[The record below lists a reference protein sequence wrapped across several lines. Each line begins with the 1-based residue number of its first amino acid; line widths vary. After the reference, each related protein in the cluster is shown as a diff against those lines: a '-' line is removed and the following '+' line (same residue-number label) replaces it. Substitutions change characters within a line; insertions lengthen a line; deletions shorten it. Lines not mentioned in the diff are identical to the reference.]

1 MTQTAGSIIS
11 NWTLGST
18 SVQYE
23 TGGRGVATISSG
35 NGDKGGASYGAYQ
48 LSSAT
53 GTLSNY
59 LNSSKYGGYGQYFIG
74 LAPGTAAFNT
84 KWTKLAQNDLNFS
97 LSQHAFIQDTH
108 YSILLS
114 KLMANG
120 IDMSNRGVAVQDMLW
135 STSVQFGGNTS
146 LVINAIQSKY
156 GVRADVALLSDSN
169 IIECIQDYKIQNND
183 SLFKSSSD
191 SVKYGTLKRA
201 ISEKNSLLNLAKIEM
216 DAKNSPLTDE
226 VTLSNENLTGI
237 STVTTTL
244 SGAADA
250 GMYTATEITNTQTG
264 EVQYLIRHNG
274 TDEAI
279 ASGSSYVVNANDTIT
294 TTSGDAKFT
303 HALSDGRLRVMQSA
317 DGSGFV
323 VGKEGDDFYFDA
335 GSTVTLQPDGSV
347 KVHEPLV
354 NGGYNDYNVL
364 YGEQVV
370 KASDTNGDKKIDQTT
385 TTTQVTDT
393 AQEVKVEDGAG
404 NVVTDTMTEGGNT
417 YDLQEVADRVEVEHV
432 LSPEVKANNVDVGYW
447 HDFTLDTSDMI
458 VVDIPVSPV
467 YVPPTYWAEPWVPFD
482 MGAFYESVS
491 TKNDLAK
498 SIAASTPVVLDA
510 NQHGI
515 SAAQLAARDSN
526 ADGQLSGTELSNL
539 SLWKDLNENG
549 FIETGELTAVAT
561 AVSAMNA
568 RDYGFYTSGN
578 TQRGAG
584 VVGTPVYGGTAPIV
598 AVPNSNYDALRNSD
612 NYFYLGA
619 TGAFT
624 YTVNWTANQ
633 IKINYNNRSYM
644 IGTSGNDSFD
654 GSYYAGIPSYQYN
667 LKNATPTNFLAGAGD
682 DVMGGSSRNDNL
694 WGGTGNDT
702 VVRRQ
707 HPANSP
713 LWREVAC
720 AY

>member
-1 MTQTAGSIIS
+1 MSDTNNSELLKNVSSAFGMVNKAWCYLYDYANGLPSGTTIYSRYGVLAGGLGVTAAIQKYEASAKTNTDTEQLLLEMGGQVPVVGTGFSVAAWVHEKVGDIFDGGPNEARLTQSLLSISQYLSGKFEASSVIGDKKIGAELMQQ
-11 NWTLGST
+11 TVGQVTLKLGST
-18 SVQYE
+18 SSFVD
-23 TGGRGVATISSG
+23 TPTDAPTRISSNYITDTSANDHLVEIKSG
-35 NGDKGGASYGAYQ
+35 GKVWDAFVSQQNAANGFANWNDFKAAVAASNPSIAD
-48 LSSAT
+48 LNNISA
-53 GTLSNY
+53 GTKLYMPEKMSNGSITY
-59 LNSSKYGGYGQYFIG
+59 NFAG
-74 LAPGTAAFNT
+74 GTAINSNAITGEYQMVVQNADGGQTVYSRATDGDAGYVVHQVTTNQAGQEVFAFEGYQTSLDADVKPVNT
-84 KWTKLAQNDLNFS
+84 VT
-97 LSQHAFIQDTH
+97 HQDT
-108 YSILLS
+108 
-114 KLMANG
+114 N
-120 IDMSNRGVAVQDMLW
+120 
-135 STSVQFGGNTS
+135 
-146 LVINAIQSKY
+146 
-156 GVRADVALLSDSN
+156 
-169 IIECIQDYKIQNND
+169 
-183 SLFKSSSD
+183 
-191 SVKYGTLKRA
+191 
-201 ISEKNSLLNLAKIEM
+201 
-216 DAKNSPLTDE
+216 
-226 VTLSNENLTGI
+226 
-237 STVTTTL
+237 
-244 SGAADA
+244 
-250 GMYTATEITNTQTG
+250 
-264 EVQYLIRHNG
+264 
-274 TDEAI
+274 
-279 ASGSSYVVNANDTIT
+279 
-294 TTSGDAKFT
+294 
-303 HALSDGRLRVMQSA
+303 A
-317 DGSGFV
+317 DG
-323 VGKEGDDFYFDA
+323 
-335 GSTVTLQPDGSV
+335 
-347 KVHEPLV
+347 
-354 NGGYNDYNVL
+354 
-364 YGEQVV
+364 
-370 KASDTNGDKKIDQTT
+370 KIDQTT
-385 TTTQVTDT
+385 TTIQVTDT

-432 LSPEVKANNVDVGYW
+432 LSPEVRANNVDVGYW

-654 GSYYAGIPSYQYN
+654 GSYYS
-667 LKNATPTNFLAGAGD
+667 
-682 DVMGGSSRNDNL
+682 
-694 WGGTGNDT
+694 
-702 VVRRQ
+702 
-707 HPANSP
+707 ANSP
-713 LWREVAC
+713 LWKEA
-720 AY
+720 A